1 MGYGAY
7 VAKSAFWRVSLSQ
20 LLFHLGIPSE
30 TQQFD
35 LGRLEKLAIGQGVLA
50 GNFNS
55 ATDCGEIAW
64 VGVVESVSIREGSV
78 RLVWRNAD
86 FVLKPTASGRVYWR
100 KYDWFNFSP
109 DVVDRYMLNAIFA
122 DIFDDSTWATNRKRV
137 ALNPNGPTEGVAAG
151 ELSKP
156 DRVIDTSSELNGL
169 PAVRPSSNPTVG
181 YVYLIWSQYGY
192 KIGKAV
198 NVKSRT
204 KLFEVKLPFP
214 IRVEHYARFGDYTRA
229 EKSLHLHFHEKRQ
242 EGEWFDLNS
251 DDVSFI
257 KTFGEPQP
265 TANL

>member
-1 MGYGAY
+1 M
-7 VAKSAFWRVSLSQ
+7 AKSGFWRIAPDQ
-20 LLFHLGIPSE
+20 LLIHLGLPSE
-30 TQQFD
+30 IQPFEP
-35 LGRLEKLAIGQGVLA
+35 GRLEKLGVGQGLLA
-50 GNFNS
+50 GAFS
-55 ATDCGEIAW
+55 PAMDCGEVSW
-64 VGVVESVSIREGSV
+64 VGVVDSVSTSDGSA
-78 RLVWRNAD
+78 RIVWRNAD

-122 DIFDDSTWATNRKRV
+122 DIFDDSTWTTTRKRIV
-137 ALNPNGPTEGVAAG
+137 LSPREPVHETDVHVMPELGWAIDAAG
-151 ELSKP
+151 EL
-156 DRVIDTSSELNGL
+156 VGL

-214 IRVEHYARFGDYTRA
+214 IRVEHYARFSDYTRA

-251 DDVSFI
+251 DDVNFI
-257 KTFGEPQP
+257 KNYGEPQP
-265 TANL
+265 TENL